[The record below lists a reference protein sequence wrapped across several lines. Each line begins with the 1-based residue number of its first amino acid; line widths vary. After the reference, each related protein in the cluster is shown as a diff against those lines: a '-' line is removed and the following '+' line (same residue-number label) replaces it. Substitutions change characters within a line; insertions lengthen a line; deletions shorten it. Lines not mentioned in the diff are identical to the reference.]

1 MIVSLWECS
10 TAVAVLGVCG
20 SGWISVSRIDRWW
33 RCCCLTHPHPRRRPA
48 VKLPPRQGAALPLST
63 RQWISLEFH
72 KGFHKDRKYF
82 LSSVPASE
90 GSYLYIWFVL
100 LDNSPLTAVAFNFI
114 QQSKNFMMG
123 GGEGGTIFTIT
134 SHGNNHKVCLNA
146 ERAEYHNEVNI
157 ACCPAP
163 LSKQSLKPV
172 HKIRTS
178 GDWKDS

>member
-33 RCCCLTHPHPRRRPA
+33 RCCCFTHPHPRRRPA

-72 KGFHKDRKYF
+72 KGFHKDRKYS
-82 LSSVPASE
+82 LSSDAASE
-90 GSYLYIWFVL
+90 GSYLCIGFVL

-114 QQSKNFMMG
+114 QQCKNFMMG

-134 SHGNNHKVCLNA
+134 SHGNNHKVCL
-146 ERAEYHNEVNI
+146 
-157 ACCPAP
+157 
-163 LSKQSLKPV
+163 KLKELNTTMKLTLPV
-172 HKIRTS
+172 ALLLCRNKA
-178 GDWKDS
+178 